1 MAERTKY
8 RKKLKVGSLLY
19 SVTVN
24 NLSVSVKT
32 NPIINIIEEASLH
45 FEGSTQMALVTMY
58 ECADFR
64 IAKDS
69 VGFFNSSGWD
79 YDYNFDNL
87 VKTKVRSNIIPKLR
101 CKKPMKNRFT
111 LLSIRRTNKTYIF
124 FDKNDAEEFYFEVL
138 KKMQLK
144 TKEKIINRIDEIK
157 YRQDKVNLHM
167 RQNASLVDI
176 LKVPF
181 GSVIDKEPLILPTDE
196 EDD

>member
-1 MAERTKY
+1 MN
-8 RKKLKVGSLLY
+8 LLH
-19 SVTVN
+19 TH
-24 NLSVSVKT
+24 
-32 NPIINIIEEASLH
+32 IIY
-45 FEGSTQMALVTMY
+45 ALFQLF
-58 ECADFR
+58 AF
-64 IAKDS
+64 
-69 VGFFNSSGWD
+69 FFN
-79 YDYNFDNL
+79 F
-87 VKTKVRSNIIPKLR
+87 VK
-101 CKKPMKNRFT
+101 
-111 LLSIRRTNKTYIF
+111 NKTYIF

-138 KKMQLK
+138 KLQLK